1 MTDNKTDYEKRIQG
15 RSTLRYLMGLYVRWK
30 ANLKYE
36 KARRIARKNGAQ
48 IGEGVVMPISLARKL
63 NRNCKIGN
71 HVSIQTDKIDSRA
84 PIFIGNHVIIG
95 GDCLKTHSSQN
106 VS

>member
-1 MTDNKTDYEKRIQG
+1 MTDYKTDYEKRIQG

-36 KARRIARKNGAQ
+36 KARRIARKNGCQ

-63 NRNCKIGN
+63 NCNCKM
-71 HVSIQTDKIDSRA
+71 
-84 PIFIGNHVIIG
+84 
-95 GDCLKTHSSQN
+95 
-106 VS
+106 